1 VNSYHTFAVTYAD
14 PAAPRAHRRNGLP
27 WEAFPQALTSRLQS
41 LLTEEGA
48 IQTTSNNI
56 ANVNTPGYARQRP
69 DLAETPPV
77 QLAPHFWKWVSC
89 SMSPVCATHS

>member
-1 VNSYHTFAVTYAD
+1 MGSLSA
-14 PAAPRAHRRNGLP
+14 GLNI
-27 WEAFPQALTSRLQS
+27 ALQS

-77 QLAPHFWKWVSC
+77 QLGHLARTGALMV
-89 SMSPVCATHS
+89 

>member
-1 VNSYHTFAVTYAD
+1 MGSLSA
-14 PAAPRAHRRNGLP
+14 GLNI
-27 WEAFPQALTSRLQS
+27 ALQS

-69 DLAETPPV
+69 DLAENAAGAIGPPD
-77 QLAPHFWKWVSC
+77 FWNWRGVAACHQFARLDS
-89 SMSPVCATHS
+89 